1 MFKSRQMKLSIP
13 NDLVFAELAATNAK
27 LVSQA
32 LGFNDE
38 TAGEIEM
45 AVEEVLSNI
54 INNAFEPGR
63 EDIIDV
69 VFDLKNT
76 GLEIVMRE
84 KGMPRDPD
92 LETEYSPE
100 KVQQTWSGKGLGM
113 YLAKRVM
120 DGLSFHNL
128 GKQGRETR
136 LFKFQDQNKVDS
148 ILSGEELEKA
158 RAQDRSQIHPRES
171 VKYTVRRLRPEE
183 AVEVSRCVY
192 TAYGYTYLHEDMY
205 YPDRVRYLNEN
216 GDLISFVAVTDY
228 GGVIAHAAMIIGDDP
243 LVPEFGVAATKP
255 GFRGQGCLN
264 ALSEARIEEAMQRGF
279 TGGFGMGVTSHFYSQ
294 KSMLKRG
301 MKPCALLLSNAA
313 EPEYKDMK
321 KRDIQRESAVMQFK
335 YLKAPGDVVVYP
347 PQRHAEFVKRIYSN
361 LGVGARLQE
370 AGDYEGP
377 SAPRSNMDVKTD
389 ADRITADIRINEYGR
404 DIVRE
409 TASKLGFLGPD
420 AVMTVYL
427 YLPLSDPGTA
437 VYCPELE
444 DLGFFFAGIK
454 PGSKSDFLI
463 LQYLNGYEMD
473 FEQIAVGCEFSGEIK
488 EYVRKYAERSK
499 N

>member
-1 MFKSRQMKLSIP
+1 MLRSRQMKLSIP
-13 NDLVFAELAATNAK
+13 NDLIFAELAATNAK

-38 TAGEIEM
+38 TAREIEM

-54 INNAFEPGR
+54 INNAFEPGS
-63 EDIIDV
+63 EDVIEV

-76 GLEIVMRE
+76 GLEMIIRE

-148 ILSGEELEKA
+148 IFSREEMEKA
-158 RAQDRSQIHPRES
+158 REQGRAESPPRGS

-183 AVEVSRCVY
+183 AVEVSKCVY
-192 TAYGYTYLHEDMY
+192 TAYGYTYLHGDMY
-205 YPDRVRYLNEN
+205 YPDRVRSLNEN
-216 GDLISFVAVTDY
+216 GDLISFVAVTEH
-228 GGVIAHAAMIIGDDP
+228 GEVIAHAAMIMGDDP
-243 LVPEFGVAATKP
+243 QVPEFGVAVTKP

-264 ALSEARIEEAMQRGF
+264 ALSEARIEEAMRRGL

-321 KRDIQRESAVMQFK
+321 KHDIQRESAVLHFK
-335 YLKAPGDVVVYP
+335 YLKAPGEVLVYP
-347 PQRHAEFVKRIYSN
+347 PQRHAEFVERIYSN

-370 AGDYEGP
+370 AGDNDGP
-377 SAPRSNMDVKTD
+377 SAPRSNMEVKTD
-389 ADRITADIRINEYGR
+389 TDRSTADIRIKEYGR
-404 DIVRE
+404 DVVRE
-409 TASKLGFLGPD
+409 TASQLGFLGPD
-420 AVMTVYL
+420 AVKTVYL

-437 VYCPELE
+437 FYCPELE
-444 DLGFFFAGIK
+444 ELGFFFAGIK
-454 PGSKSDFLI
+454 PGSQGDFLI

-488 EYVRKYAERSK
+488 EYVRKYAERSA

>member
-1 MFKSRQMKLSIP
+1 MFKSRRIKLSIP
-13 NDLVFAELAATNAK
+13 NDLVFAELAATNAER
-27 LVSQA
+27 VSRV
-32 LGFNDE
+32 LGFGDE
-38 TAGEIEM
+38 AAREIEM
-45 AVEEVLSNI
+45 SVEEVLSDI
-54 INNAFEPGR
+54 IKNAFEPGR
-63 EDIIDV
+63 EDV
-69 VFDLKNT
+69 VDIVFNLKNT
-76 GLEIVMRE
+76 GLEVIIEE

-100 KVQQTWSGKGLGM
+100 KVQETWSGKGLGL
-113 YLAKRVM
+113 YLAKKVM
-120 DGLSFHNL
+120 DKLSFHNL
-128 GKQGRETR
+128 GKLGRETR
-136 LFKFQDQNKVDS
+136 LFKYLDLNKVDS
-148 ILSGEELEKA
+148 ILSREELEKA
-158 RAQDRSQIHPRES
+158 REEGRAES
-171 VKYTVRRLRPEE
+171 SRRGDVKYTVRRLRPEE

-205 YPDRVRYLNEN
+205 YPDRVRRLNEN
-216 GDLISFVAVTDY
+216 GNLVSFVAVTDD
-228 GGVIAHAAMIIGDDP
+228 GQVIAHAAMIIGDDP

-255 GFRGQGCLN
+255 AFRGQGCLN
-264 ALSEARIEEAMQRGF
+264 VLSEARIEEARQRGF

-321 KRDIQRESAVMQFK
+321 KREIQRESAVMQFK

-347 PQRHAEFVKRIYSN
+347 PQRHAEFVERIYSN

-370 AGDYEGP
+370 AGEYERP
-377 SAPRSNMDVKTD
+377 SDQRSTMESKMDT
-389 ADRITADIRINEYGR
+389 DRITADIKIKEYGR
-404 DIVRE
+404 DVVRE
-409 TASKLGFLGPD
+409 TASKLEFLGPD
-420 AVMTVYL
+420 AVKTVYL

-444 DLGFFFAGIK
+444 ELGFFFAGIK
-454 PGSKSDFLI
+454 PGSKGDFLI
-463 LQYLNGYEMD
+463 LQHLNGYEMD

-488 EYVRKYAERSK
+488 EYVRKYAELSK